1 MTGILLSDAALIVPY
16 AVNIPDRKFHV
27 DGFFPF
33 GYTGDESEGRFSGL
47 DKLHVPARFRAD
59 LARER
64 NALGKKIAE
73 ARKARKMTQ
82 AELSE
87 ALKAYGVS
95 VQTPAVNK
103 WESGET
109 VPGAYQLLAL
119 CHALDIRQGLAFFT
133 GKVSAPADP
142 LNAEGRRMLR
152 QYRSFLES
160 QERYLTPLREPAMI
174 RVRLSTLPA
183 SAGTGDFLAEG
194 GFEWVD
200 FPESVVPRGTDF
212 AVRVHGNSMEPAYQ
226 DGQIVFFERCE
237 RLENGDVGLFAYEG
251 QGYIKLYAE
260 TLPEGAEAEETL
272 DSYGVVHPKVSLVS
286 LNPQYAPLAVTSPLT
301 VFGRALN

>member
-1 MTGILLSDAALIVPY
+1 MEKQYVS
-16 AVNIPDRKFHV
+16 
-27 DGFFPF
+27 
-33 GYTGDESEGRFSGL
+33 
-47 DKLHVPARFRAD
+47 ARFRAD

-194 GFEWVD
+194 EFEWVD

-251 QGYIKLYAE
+251 QGYIKLYTE